1 MVIVQMTF
9 MTMEERKRFFRE
21 AGRKQDIALYTKPL
35 RVKVYARVSTEHES
49 QVNALEN
56 QIEWYKTKMADNWVF
71 NPETDMYVDRGITGT
86 QVKERAGF
94 LRLID
99 DATKNPDSFDI
110 IITREV
116 SRFARNV
123 EETFRYTR
131 ELKELG
137 IGVLFLSDVIWSFDD
152 SSDGLV
158 KLSVMAS
165 LAQGE
170 SKKVS
175 ERSLAGQEISR
186 KNGQPYGNGNI
197 LGYDKIHHNKNKDI
211 DPRTNQPYKTT
222 FTYKINEEQAETVRR
237 IYELSN
243 QGYGS
248 RKICNILKSEN
259 RRTAMGG
266 IAWEPSTVNK
276 VLTNPT
282 YMGYNAYGQSKVIDY
297 LTHEAVYEH
306 DREKWELVKGDWE
319 AIISEEEWYLTQ
331 KNRSQRK
338 RVIVTENSELKYGA
352 VHADNVW
359 VRKMQCQCGA
369 NFRRAKWRTNKLT
382 NEVVYGYDCYNK
394 ITHGSRKN
402 NEKNNV
408 ILDNACDV
416 HQVQEYKLEYMAKKI
431 FETLWKNQRESMKL
445 AIEMIA
451 ECYVDKSD
459 DNHSKIEQLQNKI
472 KEEESSKV
480 RAGMLAAKGL
490 IDENTL
496 KTMMLTIDENIKG
509 YRTTLENML
518 VDNPKARTKEEVLK
532 NIEDAFGEII
542 DFSKPVIDSEVVDKF
557 VHKIIVCEDFE
568 FIWIL
573 DFNIEN
579 NKGAI
584 VKYSK
589 HINSKYKIRQKMIQN
604 YNIFWEFEID
614 FEECS
619 EYMKNRGRRLV
630 RRSWETLKVKVA
642 LVNQ

>member
-123 EETFRYTR
+123 EETFKYTR

-248 RKICNILKSEN
+248 KRICNILKSEN
-259 RRTAMGG
+259 RKTAMGRT
-266 IAWEPSTVNK
+266 AWDCSTVNRI
-276 VLTNPT
+276 LSNPT
-282 YMGYNAYGQSKVIDY
+282 YMGYNSYGQSKVIDY
-297 LTHEAVYEH
+297 LTHEKVYEH
-306 DREKWELVKGDWE
+306 DIDKLELIKGDWE
-319 AIISEEEWYLTQ
+319 PIISEEDWHLAQ
-331 KNRSQRK
+331 KIRLKRK
-338 RVIVTENSELKYGA
+338 NVIVTDALESKFGVVNAK
-352 VHADNVW
+352 NVW
-359 VRKMQCQCGA
+359 IRKLQCQCGSG
-369 NFRRAKWRTNKLT
+369 FRRDKWRKNKLT
-382 NEVVYGYDCYNK
+382 DEIVYGYSCYNQVNN
-394 ITHGSRKN
+394 GSRSF
-402 NEKNNV
+402 NEKRNLHIENG
-408 ILDNACDV
+408 CDV
-416 HQVQEYKLEYMAKKI
+416 QHIQECKLELMAKKI
-431 FETLWKNQRESMKL
+431 FETVWKNQRESMRL
-445 AIEMIA
+445 AIKMIA
-451 ECYVDKSD
+451 ECYVDKSND
-459 DNHSKIEQLQNKI
+459 DNSKIEQLQNKI

-480 RAGMLAAKGL
+480 KAGMLAAKGL
-490 IDENTL
+490 IDEDTL
-496 KTMMLTIDENIKG
+496 KAMMLNIDENIKG
-509 YRTTLENML
+509 YRNSLENL
-518 VDNPKARTKEEVLK
+518 NVNKPRGLSKKDTLR
-532 NIEDAFGEII
+532 NIEEAFNEII
-542 DFSKPVIDSEVVDKF
+542 DFTKPVIDNEIVDRF
-557 VHKIIVCEDFE
+557 IHKIIVCEDSE
-568 FIWIL
+568 FIWVL

-579 NKGAI
+579 NMKPI
-584 VKYSK
+584 IRVSPNSREHKTRLKVFEDYSV
-589 HINSKYKIRQKMIQN
+589 
-604 YNIFWEFEID
+604 FLEFEIP
-614 FEECS
+614 FEESS
-619 EYMKNRGRRLV
+619 EYMKSRGRRIV
-630 RRSWETLKVKVA
+630 RRGWDTLKVKVA
-642 LVNQ
+642 LVNY